1 MMEEAPPPASDR
13 AAIDGVADVV
23 GGIDPELAHRL
34 RFLLELD
41 RLKGILR
48 RSMVLAG
55 ERRENSAEHS
65 WHLALFAIVL
75 APYADEPVDLARV
88 VTMLLLHDVVEIDAG
103 DTYIYDKA
111 AVERKAELE
120 HEAAQRIYGLLPG
133 DEGAELRGLWE
144 EYERQ
149 DTADSRFAHSVDRLQ
164 PLLLNLVSGA
174 VSWHQH
180 GVPASRVREINS
192 RMATGS
198 TELWTAA
205 SALIDDAITRGILT
219 P

>member
-1 MMEEAPPPASDR
+1 MDDAPPPASDR
-13 AAIDGVADVV
+13 DAIDQVAVVV
-23 GGIDPELAHRL
+23 GALDGDLADRL

-48 RSMVLAG
+48 RSLVLAG

-65 WHLALFAIVL
+65 WHLALFALVL
-75 APYADEPVDLARV
+75 APHADEAVDLARV
-88 VTMLLLHDVVEIDAG
+88 LPMLLLHDVVEIDAG
-103 DTYIYDKA
+103 DTYIYDEA
-111 AVERKAELE
+111 ALALKAETE
-120 HEAAQRIYGLLPG
+120 RRAADRIFSLLPG
-133 DEGAELRGLWE
+133 PEGIPLRELWE

-149 DTADSRFAHSVDRLQ
+149 DTADARFAHSVDRLQ

-174 VSWHQH
+174 VSWREH
-180 GVPASRVREINS
+180 GVPAERVREINS

-198 TELWTAA
+198 ADLWAAA
-205 SALIDDAITRGILT
+205 SALIDDAVFRNLLT

>member
-1 MMEEAPPPASDR
+1 MNDDAPSSESDR
-13 AAIDGVADVV
+13 AAIDGVANVV
-23 GGIDPELAHRL
+23 GNLDPELAERL

-48 RSMVLAG
+48 RSLVLAG

-65 WHLALFAIVL
+65 WHLALFALVL
-75 APYADEPVDLARV
+75 VRHANEPVDLARV
-88 VTMLLLHDVVEIDAG
+88 VMMLLVHDVVEIDAG
-103 DTYIYDKA
+103 DTYIYDEA
-111 AVERKAELE
+111 AVARKARTESR
-120 HEAAQRIYGLLPG
+120 AADRIYGLLPG
-133 DEGAELRGLWE
+133 DEGAELRALWD

-174 VSWHQH
+174 VSWHEH

>member
-1 MMEEAPPPASDR
+1 MEEAPPPASDR

-23 GGIDPELAHRL
+23 GGIDPDLAHRL

-48 RSMVLAG
+48 RSLVLAG

-75 APYADEPVDLARV
+75 APYAEEPVDLARV

-111 AVERKAELE
+111 AVARKAEEE
-120 HEAAQRIYGLLPG
+120 HQAAQRIYGLLPG

>member
-1 MMEEAPPPASDR
+1 MEEAPPPASDR

-23 GGIDPELAHRL
+23 GGIDPDLAHRL

-48 RSMVLAG
+48 RSLVLAG

-75 APYADEPVDLARV
+75 APYAEEPVDLARV

-111 AVERKAELE
+111 AVERKAEEE
-120 HEAAQRIYGLLPG
+120 HQAAQRIYGLLPG